1 MSANSERLS
10 AMFLAELQALDAFAA
25 RREAEGGLLPGRD
38 DPDVRRILE
47 AMAFFS
53 ARTRAAAAAATR
65 AAVRRIAAGT
75 LDDLLA
81 TSPAA
86 MMVQA
91 APDGGLIE
99 PSGLPAGTLLRVSAP
114 EGKAGIFSTARP
126 LAVLP
131 LEIEGAALVE
141 VRRRLRLTLRLRAL
155 RPIKGAV
162 ELPIYVRR
170 LNDYRAS
177 LALHDALEQHA
188 VRAFAVADGDGR
200 EAPCRLAFG
209 AEPPRRLVDEVGE
222 PGALARIR
230 GFFHLPEQDL
240 FVHVAVP
247 AAPTPW
253 SALTIHLDLDEA
265 FPSDMVVPRDAFHL
279 FVVPAVNAWTDL
291 SAPVLCDGTRD
302 GYPVQSPS
310 AVLEAVELTGV
321 RGVYRS
327 DDRGLSPILPA
338 ALALGSGAEPGLS
351 GRSPGGGQAG
361 DTYELE
367 EDEEGGPPRL
377 RLQIA
382 GAFERPAKV
391 QVDARWSQPGLWS
404 SAVGRL
410 AIVPQ
415 TRHLPAISFRA
426 LGPLRRPEE
435 SPLARDPA
443 RCLDVLSLRMRPSLS
458 QRDLTGVLEILGTG
472 ADGPYRGA
480 HALVDS
486 LEVAEAADPARRA
499 GGVRRVYRL
508 ALRRRGPEDAPL
520 LRRLAA
526 QVVELLDAWT
536 EEPVDVEIDARGDAP
551 RRALPAGG
559 GRA

>member
-1 MSANSERLS
+1 MGASNERLS

-25 RREAEGGLLPGRD
+25 GREAEGGLLPGRD
-38 DPDVRRILE
+38 DPDVRRIIE

-86 MMVQA
+86 AMVQA
-91 APDGGLIE
+91 APDGGLVE
-99 PSGLPAGTLLRVSAP
+99 PAGLPAGTLLRVSTP
-114 EGKAGIFSTARP
+114 EGKAGLFSTVRP

-131 LEIEGAALVE
+131 LEIEGAALSE

-162 ELPIYVRR
+162 ELPIHVRR

-188 VRAFAVADGDGR
+188 TLAFAVADGDGR
-200 EAPCRLAFG
+200 EAPCRIAFG
-209 AEPPRRLVDEVGE
+209 AEPPRRLSGEAGE

-230 GFFHLPEQDL
+230 AFFHQPEQDL
-240 FVHVAVP
+240 FLHVSVP
-247 AAPTPW
+247 AAPSPW
-253 SALTIHLDLDEA
+253 SALAIHLDLDEA
-265 FPSDMVVPRDAFHL
+265 FPADMVVPRDAFHL

-291 SAPVLCDGTRD
+291 SAPILCDGTRD

-310 AVLEAVELTGV
+310 AVLEAVELAGV

-338 ALALGSGAEPGLS
+338 ALACG
-351 GRSPGGGQAG
+351 G
-361 DTYELE
+361 DTHELE

-415 TRHLPAISFRA
+415 TRHLRGISFRA

-443 RCLDVLSLRMRPSLS
+443 RCLDVLSLRMRPALS
-458 QRDLTGVLEILGTG
+458 QRDLMGMLEILGTG

-486 LEVAEAADPARRA
+486 LESAEAADPARRA

-508 ALRRRGPEDAPL
+508 ALRRRSPEDAPL

-536 EEPVDVEIDARGDAP
+536 EDPVDVEIDTAAGAP

>member
-1 MSANSERLS
+1 MGVTNEQLS
-10 AMFLAELQALDAFAA
+10 AMFLAELQALDAFAVQ
-25 RREAEGGLLPGRD
+25 REAEGGLLPGRD

-99 PSGLPAGTLLRVSAP
+99 PLALPAGTLLRVAAP
-114 EGKAGIFSTARP
+114 EGKVGIFSTARP
-126 LAVLP
+126 VTVLP
-131 LEIEGAALVE
+131 LELEAAALVD
-141 VRRRLRLTLRLRAL
+141 VRRRQHLTLRLRAH
-155 RPIKGAV
+155 RPIQGPV
-162 ELPIYVRR
+162 ELPLYVRR

-188 VRAFAVADGDGR
+188 VRAYAVADGDGR
-200 EAPCRLAFG
+200 EAPCRISFG
-209 AEPPRRLVDEVGE
+209 AEPERRLVDELGE
-222 PGALARIR
+222 PGTLAQIR
-230 GFFHLPEQDL
+230 AFFHMPERDL
-240 FVHVAVP
+240 FLHVAVP
-247 AAPTPW
+247 AAASPW
-253 SALTIHLDLDEA
+253 SALEIHLELDEA
-265 FPSDMVVPRDAFHL
+265 FPADMVVPRDAFHL

-291 SAPVLCDGTRD
+291 SAPILCDGTRD
-302 GYPVQSPS
+302 AYPVQSPS
-310 AVLEAVELTGV
+310 AVLEAVELEGV
-321 RGVYRS
+321 RGVYR
-327 DDRGLSPILPA
+327 RGDKGLAPILPA
-338 ALALGSGAEPGLS
+338 ALS
-351 GRSPGGGQAG
+351 QAG

-377 RLQIA
+377 RLRIA
-382 GAFERPAKV
+382 GAFEQPAKV

-410 AIVPQ
+410 VIAPQ

-426 LGPLRRPEE
+426 IGPLRRPEE

-443 RCLDVLSLRMRPSLS
+443 RCLDVLSLRMRPALQ
-458 QRDLTGVLEILGTG
+458 QRDLAGMLEILGTG

-480 HALVDS
+480 HALVDA
-486 LEVAEAADPARRA
+486 LEVSEAADPARRA

-508 ALRRRGPEDAPL
+508 ALRRRSPEDAPL

-526 QVVELLDAWT
+526 QVVDLLDAWT
-536 EEPVDVEIDARGDAP
+536 EDPVDVEIAARADAP

>member
-1 MSANSERLS
+1 MSAIGEQLS

-81 TSPAA
+81 VSPAA
-86 MMVQA
+86 TMVQA
-91 APDGGLIE
+91 VPDGGLLE
-99 PSGLPAGTLLRVSAP
+99 PAGLPAGTLLRVSTP
-114 EGKAGIFSTARP
+114 EGKVGLFSTARP
-126 LAVLP
+126 LMVLP
-131 LEIEGAALVE
+131 IEIEGAALSE

-155 RPIKGAV
+155 RPIRGAV

-170 LNDYRAS
+170 FNDYRAS
-177 LALHDALEQHA
+177 LALHDAIEQHV
-188 VRAFAVADGDGR
+188 VRAFAEIDGGGR
-200 EAPCRLAFG
+200 EVPCGISFG
-209 AEPPRRLVDEVGE
+209 AEPPRRLVDEAGE

-230 GFFHLPEQDL
+230 AFFHQPEQDL
-240 FVHVAVP
+240 FVHVSVP
-247 AAPTPW
+247 AAPSPW
-253 SALTIHLDLDEA
+253 SALAIHVELDEA
-265 FPSDMVVPRDAFHL
+265 FPADLGVSRDAFHL

-291 SAPVLCDGTRD
+291 SAPILCDGTRD

-327 DDRGLSPILPA
+327 DDRGRSPILPA
-338 ALALGSGAEPGLS
+338 ALAQGA
-351 GRSPGGGQAG
+351 GRSPGGGQSG

-382 GAFERPAKV
+382 GAFEKPAKV
-391 QVDARWSQPGLWS
+391 QVDARWSQPALWS

-415 TRHLPAISFRA
+415 TRHLPAVSFRA
-426 LGPLRRPEE
+426 LGALRRPEE

-443 RCLDVLSLRMRPSLS
+443 RCLDVLSLRMRPALS
-458 QRDLTGVLEILGTG
+458 QRDLVGMLEILGTG

-480 HALVDS
+480 HALVDA
-486 LEVAEAADPARRA
+486 LEVAEAPDPARRA
-499 GGVRRVYRL
+499 AGIRRVYRL
-508 ALRRRGPEDAPL
+508 ALRRRSPEDAPL
-520 LRRLAA
+520 LRRLAV

-536 EEPVDVEIDARGDAP
+536 EDPVDVEVDARADAP

-559 GRA
+559 GRP

>member
-1 MSANSERLS
+1 MSATSERLS

-53 ARTRAAAAAATR
+53 ARTRAAAAASTR

-99 PSGLPAGTLLRVSAP
+99 PSGLPAGTLLRVSTP

-131 LEIEGAALVE
+131 IEIEGAALVE
-141 VRRRLRLTLRLRAL
+141 VRRRLRLTLRLRAR

-162 ELPIYVRR
+162 ELPIHVRR

-188 VRAFAVADGDGR
+188 VGAFAVADGDGR
-200 EAPCRLAFG
+200 EAPCRIAFG
-209 AEPPRRLVDEVGE
+209 AEPPRRLADEVGE

-247 AAPTPW
+247 PAPSPW
-253 SALTIHLDLDEA
+253 SALAIHLELDEA
-265 FPSDMVVPRDAFHL
+265 FPADIVVPHDAFHL

-338 ALALGSGAEPGLS
+338 ALACG
-351 GRSPGGGQAG
+351 G

-404 SAVGRL
+404 SAAGRL
-410 AIVPQ
+410 AIAPQ

-458 QRDLTGVLEILGTG
+458 RRDLMGVLEILGTG

-486 LEVAEAADPARRA
+486 LDVAEAADPARRA